1 MNIKVLKKAKISVKL
16 TIMYALMFSFI
27 LLILNASV
35 LLGIKNYFYSQANK
49 QVSDVNNIFINNV
62 GKVGGNVDVSDK
74 KLLLNIPAKENL
86 FIKVTQKDGKILN
99 ISDRFFYNIK
109 DEQPYNTIKHL
120 EEHERHLLYENIKI
134 QSNKYGAV
142 NLQIVKDMD
151 REYDFMNILFALMA
165 IADFIGIILS
175 IFIGYFMSKR
185 MLRPIDNI
193 TKIAENISIN
203 NLKDRIDIK
212 GPEDELKRLGTTFNT
227 MINRLQDSFDRQAE
241 FVSDASHELRTP
253 IAVIKGYANLL
264 DRWGKNDRDALEK
277 SIYAIKFEASNMA
290 DMVEQLLFLAKGDS
304 GVYQMEKSN
313 FMLNELIQQ
322 VVDDSKLIS
331 KDHIICSTQND
342 KVKIFADYNTI
353 KQMLRIFIENSI
365 KFTSEQGRIVINSVV
380 HNKIVEITVS
390 DTGIG
395 IPREEIDNVF
405 DRFYTVDKS
414 RSKEKTGTGLGL
426 SIARRIADLHGGT
439 IELTSEEGKGTKV
452 SIKLNLE
459 SNMYNFNTPIKTNF

>member
-1 MNIKVLKKAKISVKL
+1 M
-16 TIMYALMFSFI
+16 
-27 LLILNASV
+27 
-35 LLGIKNYFYSQANK
+35 
-49 QVSDVNNIFINNV
+49 
-62 GKVGGNVDVSDK
+62 
-74 KLLLNIPAKENL
+74 
-86 FIKVTQKDGKILN
+86 
-99 ISDRFFYNIK
+99 
-109 DEQPYNTIKHL
+109 
-120 EEHERHLLYENIKI
+120 KI
-134 QSNKYGAV
+134 QSNKYGTV

-151 REYDFMNILFALMA
+151 KEYDFMKVLFGLMA

-185 MLRPIDNI
+185 MLKPIDNI

-203 NLKDRIDIK
+203 NLKERIDIK
-212 GPEDELKRLGTTFNT
+212 GPEDELKRLGSTFNT

-264 DRWGKNDRDALEK
+264 DRWGKDDREALEK

-304 GVYQMEKSN
+304 GAYKMEKSN

-322 VVDDSKLIS
+322 VVDESSLIA
-331 KDHIICSTQND
+331 KNKIISSEQND
-342 KVKIFADYNTI
+342 IAKIFADYNTI

-365 KFTSEQGRIVINSVV
+365 KFTPEQGKIVINSVV
-380 HNKIVEITVS
+380 HNKTVEITVS

-395 IPREEIDNVF
+395 IPKNEIANVF

-414 RSKEKTGTGLGL
+414 RSKEKRVLDSGFPLQSAL
-426 SIARRIADLHGGT
+426 LIYMV
-439 IELTSEEGKGTKV
+439 EL
-452 SIKLNLE
+452 
-459 SNMYNFNTPIKTNF
+459 